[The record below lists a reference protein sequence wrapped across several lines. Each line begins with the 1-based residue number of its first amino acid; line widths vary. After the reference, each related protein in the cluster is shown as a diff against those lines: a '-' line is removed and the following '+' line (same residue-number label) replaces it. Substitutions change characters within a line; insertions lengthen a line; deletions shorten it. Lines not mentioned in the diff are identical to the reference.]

1 MRVRPGRPSP
11 PSTRLPSTGLGDRD
25 ERRVPHG
32 PTGPP
37 AGPYGPRSPGRVP
50 RATYERAAHQT
61 PDRARA
67 EADHRHSPRT
77 PSPEQADRTHARPQ
91 TGRPRPR
98 TSRPAKHPADT
109 RRGHPPHMP
118 TGQSRP
124 AGPDTTRTRL
134 HKAPHRHTPKA
145 AADAATAHPH
155 PAHRPEQTNR
165 TRRDPCVAPTGTP
178 GPRAGSR
185 ASRSARSADARRGRP
200 PAQPTHAP
208 PGAGRPDPR
217 DARGPPSAP
226 AGHPADTRQSHP
238 RRSPETAPTRH
249 TTHPH
254 HIRRPEQAN
263 WSRHEPCAAP
273 SGTPGPGPGPGPPG
287 PSEAPQTRAAA
298 VTWRDPCATSRSTPA
313 PAPVR
318 VSCWVASSRPWG
330 RMPVGCGRQA
340 RAGTPVRAVTTGSR
354 AWCIS
359 SPTERKNVRGA
370 P

>member
-37 AGPYGPRSPGRVP
+37 TGPYGPRSPGRVP

-77 PSPEQADRTHARPQ
+77 PSPEQADRTRAMHAGRRRPPPGTPQ
-91 TGRPRPR
+91 THVKAIPDAAPRPHR
-98 TSRPAKHPADT
+98 QGT
-109 RRGHPPHMP
+109 RR
-118 TGQSRP
+118 
-124 AGPDTTRTRL
+124 TRT
-134 HKAPHRHTPKA
+134 T
-145 AADAATAHPH
+145 
-155 PAHRPEQTNR
+155 
-165 TRRDPCVAPTGTP
+165 
-178 GPRAGSR
+178 
-185 ASRSARSADARRGRP
+185 SA
-200 PAQPTHAP
+200 
-208 PGAGRPDPR
+208 
-217 DARGPPSAP
+217 
-226 AGHPADTRQSHP
+226 
-238 RRSPETAPTRH
+238 
-249 TTHPH
+249 
-254 HIRRPEQAN
+254 RPEQAN

-298 VTWRDPCATSRSTPA
+298 VTRRDPCATSRSTPA